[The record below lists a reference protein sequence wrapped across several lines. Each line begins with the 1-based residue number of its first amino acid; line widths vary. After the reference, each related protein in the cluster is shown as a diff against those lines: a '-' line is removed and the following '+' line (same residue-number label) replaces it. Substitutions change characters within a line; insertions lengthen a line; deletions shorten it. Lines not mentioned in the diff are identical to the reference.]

1 MTDVKF
7 DPNIKDGRGTRG
19 LGIPEIEW
27 ANTVDE
33 PPFEAYAVT
42 CGLTFTFGGLKIDSS
57 ARVMDTD
64 GAPIPPVRGRRA
76 GGRGVLLQLSGRHRP
91 DERPCSAD
99 RRHRRATRGQ
109 VPR

>member
-7 DPNIKDGRGTRG
+7 DPNIKDGRGTRV
-19 LGIPEIEW
+19 LAIPKSNG

-42 CGLTFTFGGLKIDSS
+42 CGLTFNFGGLNHRRR
-57 ARVMDTD
+57 AN
-64 GAPIPPVRGRRA
+64 PPVRGRRA
-76 GGRGVLLQLSGRHRP
+76 GGRGVVLQLSGRHRP
-91 DERPCSAD
+91 D
-99 RRHRRATRGQ
+99 HRRATRGQ